1 MAAKKATAYKVVGAA
16 AVIRKNDD
24 ERYLYR
30 GAVFSADVID
40 DDNAKHLLSAK
51 LIEPFEADEGNTEKA
66 EAEAKAKAEAEAKA
80 GK

>member
-16 AVIRKNDD
+16 AVIRKDND

-30 GAVFSADVID
+30 GAVFSADVIN

-51 LIEPFEADEGNTEKA
+51 LIEPFEA
-66 EAEAKAKAEAEAKA
+66 EADDAADGEQK
-80 GK
+80 

>member
-16 AVIRKNDD
+16 AVIRKDNG

-51 LIEPFEADEGNTEKA
+51 LIEPFEAVEDSAA
-66 EAEAKAKAEAEAKA
+66 EAEAKAKAE